1 MPVRH
6 EIPVYVF
13 LSRMIKSEHWQSRNT
28 LIKMVFLI
36 LHILSE

>member
-1 MPVRH
+1 MPIRH

-13 LSRMIKSEHWQSRNT
+13 LSGMIKGEHRQSGNT